1 MAGAAARCKRRSALE
16 FCRSVSIEIMQ
27 NVNDIRSSLGVLR
40 LRPEQP
46 ADQDF
51 RFQLFCDSRLP
62 EWDMVPLDPTVR
74 EQLMRHQ
81 FQAQTMTYA
90 ARFPKARFDIIEIED
105 QSIGRIVV
113 NRPGPYLHLVDHAI
127 VLKLRNKGIG
137 TAIMRAL
144 MDEARGAG
152 IPFRLKVAS
161 SNDPS
166 LRLYLRLGFVPIE
179 EVPAYIE
186 LEWKEPQGA
195 TL

>member
-1 MAGAAARCKRRSALE
+1 
-16 FCRSVSIEIMQ
+16 MQ
-27 NVNDIRSSLGVLR
+27 NVIDIPSSLGILR
-40 LRPEQP
+40 LRPEEA

-62 EWDMVPLDPTVR
+62 EWDMVPLDPAVR

-81 FQAQTMTYA
+81 FQAQAATYA
-90 ARFPKARFDIIEIED
+90 ARFPNARFDIIELEG
-105 QSIGRIVV
+105 QPIGRIVV
-113 NRPGPYLHLVDHAI
+113 NRPGQYLHLVDHAI
-127 VLKLRNKGIG
+127 VPHLRNKGIG
-137 TAIMRAL
+137 TTIMRTL

-179 EVPAYIE
+179 EIPAYIE
-186 LEWKEPQGA
+186 LEWKERKEQ
-195 TL
+195 TF